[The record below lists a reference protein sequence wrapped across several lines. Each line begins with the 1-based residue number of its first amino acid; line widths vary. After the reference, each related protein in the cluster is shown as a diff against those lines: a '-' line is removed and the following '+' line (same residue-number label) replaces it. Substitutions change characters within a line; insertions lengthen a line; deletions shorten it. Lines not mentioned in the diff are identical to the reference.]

1 MLGSLDRLIA
11 LNFRRVGNWELS
23 NTVLRLVLPP
33 PMPTAQDLLYAFTVD
48 GELSYIGKTTQG
60 LVRRMQGY
68 RSPPATAE
76 RGGSTNI
83 NNNRRIV
90 EALTRGASVDIYVL
104 DNLPP
109 HQHGGFQVNL
119 AAGLE
124 DTLVREL
131 SPAWNGQRMQSAPR
145 ASVGPSPALTG
156 ASVPAPIPQQA
167 PSLAKR
173 LVSSDSVPSVDE
185 LFAFCRGA
193 RGSSWI
199 TAVRRSVFAVE
210 VDGPA
215 LAITPASSR
224 AARREGRET
233 VKAVLERLEGT
244 GSYRMSDYADI
255 SFNASYLLAL
265 VQACQ
270 HARTA

>member
-1 MLGSLDRLIA
+1 MLSSLDRLIA
-11 LNFRRVGNWELS
+11 LDFRRAGHWELS

-48 GELSYIGKTTQG
+48 SELSYIGKTTQG

-90 EALTRGASVDIYVL
+90 EALARGASVDIYVL
-104 DNLPP
+104 DNLPS

-131 SPAWNGQRMQSAPR
+131 SPPWNGQRMQLPPR
-145 ASVGPSPALTG
+145 ASFEPRPASGL
-156 ASVPAPIPQQA
+156 APQLA
-167 PSLAKR
+167 PVLPKP
-173 LVSSDSVPSVDE
+173 LVSSDRIPSVEE

-193 RGSSWI
+193 RGSNWT
-199 TAVRRSVFAVE
+199 TAVRRSVFSVD
-210 VDGPA
+210 VDGA
-215 LAITPASSR
+215 VLAITPASSR
-224 AARREGRET
+224 EARHERRET
-233 VKAVLERLEGT
+233 VRVVLERLQRT

-255 SFNASYLLAL
+255 SFNASYILAL

-270 HARTA
+270 HARTT

>member
-1 MLGSLDRLIA
+1 
-11 LNFRRVGNWELS
+11 
-23 NTVLRLVLPP
+23 
-33 PMPTAQDLLYAFTVD
+33 MPTAQDLLYAFVVD

-90 EALTRGASVDIYVL
+90 EALVTGASVDIYVL
-104 DNLPP
+104 DNLPS
-109 HQHGGFQVNL
+109 HQHGGFPVNL

-131 SPAWNGQRMQSAPR
+131 SPPWNGQRMQSSPR
-145 ASVGPSPALTG
+145 PSAGPRPGL
-156 ASVPAPIPQQA
+156 PAPSAALQPA
-167 PSLAKR
+167 PSQTKR
-173 LVSSDSVPSVDE
+173 LLSTNSVPSVDE

-193 RGSSWI
+193 RGSSWT

-210 VDGPA
+210 VDGPT

-224 AARREGRET
+224 APRREGRET
-233 VKAVLERLEGT
+233 VKAVLDRLERT

-265 VQACQ
+265 VQAYQ
-270 HARTA
+270 HARIT

>member
-1 MLGSLDRLIA
+1 MQASLDRLIA
-11 LNFRRVGNWELS
+11 LDFRRAGHWELS
-23 NTVLRLVLPP
+23 NSVLRLVLPA
-33 PMPTAQDLLYAFTVD
+33 PMPTAQDLLYAFAVD

-90 EALTRGASVDIYVL
+90 EALARGAAIDIYVL
-104 DNLPP
+104 DNLPQ

-124 DTLVREL
+124 DTLLREL
-131 SPAWNGQRMQSAPR
+131 SPPWNGQRMQ
-145 ASVGPSPALTG
+145 
-156 ASVPAPIPQQA
+156 PAPSSLSKDRPAPTTAPAPTPQQA
-167 PSLAKR
+167 PSLAKTP
-173 LVSSDSVPSVDE
+173 VSIDSVPSVDE
-185 LFAFCRGA
+185 LFAFCR
-193 RGSSWI
+193 RTPGSSWT
-199 TAVRRSVFAVE
+199 TAVRRSAFTVE
-210 VDGPA
+210 VDGSA

-224 AARREGRET
+224 AARREGKEA
-233 VKAVLERLEGT
+233 VKAVLERLERT

-265 VQACQ
+265 VHAYQ
-270 HARTA
+270 HSPTA